1 MTNLHTIVCME
12 LKLLVF
18 SFREKLVQELRWP
31 RKEVT
36 INKSCSWVV
45 KPREI
50 DFFSSFLLLFGQRKK
65 KKKKSLVDAMI
76 SHRVMRL
83 RQDEEKPTNVDFPG

>member
-50 DFFSSFLLLFGQRKK
+50 DFFFQLFLLLFGQRKK
-65 KKKKSLVDAMI
+65 KKSLDAMI

>member
-1 MTNLHTIVCME
+1 MTNLHTIVSME

-18 SFREKLVQELRWP
+18 SLREKLVQELRWP

-50 DFFSSFLLLFGQRKK
+50 DFFSSFSYFYLARERRR
-65 KKKKSLVDAMI
+65 SLWTRRDDQPPCNEA
-76 SHRVMRL
+76 STR
-83 RQDEEKPTNVDFPG
+83 

>member
-1 MTNLHTIVCME
+1 MTNLHTIVSME

-18 SFREKLVQELRWP
+18 SLREKLVQELRWP

-50 DFFSSFLLLFGQRKK
+50 DFFPAFLTFIWPEKEEEVFGRDDQPPCNEASTR
-65 KKKKSLVDAMI
+65 
-76 SHRVMRL
+76 
-83 RQDEEKPTNVDFPG
+83 